1 MFYRKYLLILI
12 GLIMFSFIE
21 KVEAKYDKLFFDLSI
36 KNIDNK
42 VIDLIKYRGKNY
54 SFSECSK

>member
-42 VIDLIKYRGKNY
+42 VIDLIKCFGLDTKI
-54 SFSECSK
+54 CV